1 MMSFVFPSQVLVVS
15 ARASGPVNE
24 PRLAA
29 TSHDPSVFLTMDD
42 WPGLSRFASSNDRT
56 SSGCPWSAEVTAKSL
71 AMDRWVAS

>member
-29 TSHDPSVFLTMDD
+29 TSYEPSVFLTMDD
-42 WPGLSRFASSNDRT
+42 WPGLSRFASSSECT
-56 SSGCPWSAEVTAKSL
+56 SFGCPWSAEATAKSL
-71 AMDRWVAS
+71 ESDRWVLS

>member
-29 TSHDPSVFLTMDD
+29 TSYEPSVFLTMDD
-42 WPGLSRFASSNDRT
+42 
-56 SSGCPWSAEVTAKSL
+56 
-71 AMDRWVAS
+71 